1 MQGSGSPGIPCSVK
15 VVEFSGADTLL
26 ACEAGGMP
34 IQALVHDRLLV
45 KPGDA
50 ISLSIAPELVH
61 VFDEGTQRRL

>member
-1 MQGSGSPGIPCSVK
+1 M
-15 VVEFSGADTLL
+15 VEFSGADTLL
-26 ACEAGGMP
+26 ACEASGMP